1 MPIDGGFD
9 EFGRKESQRYRHV
22 DFAYA
27 ASRAVGDAAG
37 RGGGIIDE
45 LLEPTAPLRHR
56 SNQRPSRVRTNGTP
70 VLLPCVSGQKNF
82 ASLCG
87 RRLAPRNVER
97 VCAFWFAAVCS
108 FGLVQFDD

>member
-1 MPIDGGFD
+1 MPIDCGFD
-9 EFGRKESQRYRHV
+9 EFGPKECQRYCYV
-22 DFAYA
+22 DLTGA

-37 RGGGIIDE
+37 RGGGIFDQF
-45 LLEPTAPLRHR
+45 LEPTATVRNR
-56 SNQRPSRVRTNGTP
+56 SNQRPFRIGANGTP
-70 VLLPCVSGQKNF
+70 VLLRWVSGQKNF
-82 ASLCG
+82 ATLCG